1 MGGLDRRMSRLR
13 DLIDADGTTSRVAL
27 LPTILLVRRAGALE
41 FVDGSVPGISVPA
54 ETVERIRS
62 ANDQGEAAYALG
74 LEQARFALSL
84 PGVRGI
90 HIADFRRDGS
100 LGRLCAD
107 LGLSPRPERESHEHR
122 SAVSV

>member
-1 MGGLDRRMSRLR
+1 MSRLR
-13 DLIDADGTTSRVAL
+13 DLIDSDGTTSRVAL

-41 FVDGSVPGISVPA
+41 FVDGSVPGVSVPA

-62 ANDQGEAAYALG
+62 ANHQGEAAHALA

-107 LGLSPRPERESHEHR
+107 LGLSPQPERESHEHR